1 MTTMD
6 VTRFG
11 HAAVL
16 VEAAGARVLF
26 DPGSFSTPATFELTD
41 LDAIVVTHQHP
52 DHLDRD
58 RIGALVSA
66 NPRARL
72 LAEPETAQ
80 SLEGWDTT
88 ADGATVTIAGVTLTG
103 VGSRHAEILP
113 TLPRVGNVGIVVS
126 ADGEPTFFHPGDTY
140 EYRPA
145 NIDILALPLS
155 APWAKISETVEFLQA
170 VAPRTAF
177 PIHDC
182 TIAEPAYGIYW
193 THVQNHGGVE
203 DLQRLGQGDTL
214 AAH

>member
-1 MTTMD
+1 MAAMD

-16 VEAAGARVLF
+16 VEVAGTRVLF
-26 DPGSFSTPATFELTD
+26 DPGAFSTPATFELTD

-58 RIGALVSA
+58 RIGGLVAA
-66 NPRARL
+66 NPHARL
-72 LAEPETAQ
+72 LAEPETAE
-80 SLEGWDTT
+80 SLEGWDATR
-88 ADGATVTIAGVTLTG
+88 DGATFAVGAVTLTG

-113 TLPRVGNVGIVVS
+113 TLPRVGNVGILVS

-140 EYRPA
+140 EHRPE
-145 NIDILALPLS
+145 NVDILALPLS
-155 APWAKISETVEFLQA
+155 APWAKIAETVDFLKS

-182 TIAEPAYGIYW
+182 TVAEAAYGIYW
-193 THVQNHGGVE
+193 THVENHGGVE
-203 DLQRLGQGDTL
+203 DLQRLGQADAL
-214 AAH
+214 ATH